1 MWVIFMR
8 CGATCF
14 LVEIEANNG
23 EKVIKPVVAR
33 TPAEARKFIRHE
45 LGKET
50 KIYTVKKEKR
60 GV

>member
-1 MWVIFMR
+1 MR